1 MAKFLSEEIFT
12 VMTFISPNDCF
23 KKPDLI
29 RCDLIVFVPRKEKNE
44 IKHLMNIKKKFRQ
57 IPLIF
62 ILSEDFPDINLAEIS
77 ESGFPRVYKA
87 ASNEK
92 LREILLGIL
101 AQGGLPPRSEIPH
114 PVPISKEVQKALLEA
129 TE

>member
-1 MAKFLSEEIFT
+1 
-12 VMTFISPNDCF
+12 MTFISPNDCF

-62 ILSEDFPDINLAEIS
+62 ILSEDFPDINLTEIS

-92 LREILLGIL
+92 VREILLGIL
-101 AQGGLPPRSEIPH
+101 AQEGLPPRSEIPH